1 MRKKLVV
8 TLLAASMMG
17 SMLAGCGGG
26 SGTSGEEGKE
36 SSQKGDTIKVMC
48 VGTEADTYIDA
59 YNSIAEKFS
68 ENNEY
73 GVDVEIEFYENEQ
86 YKTKLTTLMASN
98 AVPDIF
104 FTWEL
109 SYLQPFVEGGKVVDI
124 TSYLEEDKEWKDSFA
139 EGTLDLLSFDGKN
152 YGVPTQKSLC
162 VMFYNK
168 QIFEENA
175 VEVPTTYEE
184 F

>member
-36 SSQKGDTIKVMC
+36 SSKKGDTIKVMC
-48 VGTEADTYIDA
+48 VGTEAETYIDA

-73 GVDVEIEFYENEQ
+73 GVDVEIEFYENVFLYSVARMQ
-86 YKTKLTTLMASN
+86 KLHLIHFRSLQKIMQTDKRN
-98 AVPDIF
+98 QNFIF
-104 FTWEL
+104 NSTEHL
-109 SYLQPFVEGGKVVDI
+109 
-124 TSYLEEDKEWKDSFA
+124 
-139 EGTLDLLSFDGKN
+139 
-152 YGVPTQKSLC
+152 
-162 VMFYNK
+162 
-168 QIFEENA
+168 
-175 VEVPTTYEE
+175 
-184 F
+184 